1 MKIKLAAV
9 LLLSLMFIAGFL
21 GVPGVVDYSKADDT
35 EIHHMDD
42 ENISQ
47 PSQDEY
53 PIEETAGK
61 EAENIQGIK
70 EPTENVEGGPEP
82 DAVASWEDN
91 LTHEEEPL
99 IQNGMEAPEEVR
111 ETGKIAYLTF
121 DDGPSRKITPQIL
134 DVLDRYDIKATFF
147 VLGKMVDKNPEV
159 MRLTYEGGHS
169 IGNHTYSHDY
179 QVIYANTD
187 SFLEEV
193 YRTEKAVQNAVGDP
207 SYITSLVRLPGGS
220 HAEYKKPTVKVLEDE
235 GFKVYDWNALNGD
248 SEVDKPTGEY
258 LYSRFKETYRK
269 QEQVIILMHDTD
281 EKTETLEALPS
292 IIEHLLL
299 EGYSFRT
306 LEEYRID

>member
-1 MKIKLAAV
+1 MKIKLATA
-9 LLLSLMFIAGFL
+9 LLISLMFIAGFL
-21 GVPGVVDYSKADDT
+21 GIPGLVDYSKADDT
-35 EIHHMDD
+35 ETYTMDED
-42 ENISQ
+42 NISK
-47 PSQDEY
+47 PSQDEA
-53 PIEETAGK
+53 PVG
-61 EAENIQGIK
+61 EATERGADSIQGIK
-70 EPTENVEGGPEP
+70 ESADNIEDDKKP
-82 DAVASWEDN
+82 DATASWEDN
-91 LTHEEEPL
+91 LTHEEEPQV
-99 IQNGMEAPEEVR
+99 QNGMEALEEVG

-147 VLGKMVDKNPEV
+147 VLGKMVDRNPEV

-179 QVIYANTD
+179 QVIYKDTD

-207 SYITSLVRLPGGS
+207 SCSTSLVRLPGGS
-220 HAEYKKPTVKVLEDE
+220 HAEYKKPTVKVLEEE

-248 SEVDKPTGEY
+248 SEVDKPTREY

-269 QEQVIILMHDTD
+269 QDQVIILMHDTD
-281 EKTETLEALPS
+281 EKTTTLEALPS